1 MPRALTVQRTLVT
14 PPERKK
20 FAERLRQNRDYYA
33 QANCRYWVFEEAGL
47 PGAFLEFT
55 EAPDAQTLARAHA
68 SAPGRVLDPARIYH
82 EVELS

>member
-20 FAERLRQNRDYYA
+20 FAEKLKQRREHYA

-47 PGAFLEFT
+47 PGAILEFC
-55 EAPDAQTLARAHA
+55 EAPDAATLTRAHA
-68 SAPGRVLDPARIYH
+68 SAPERVLDPARIYH
-82 EVELS
+82 EVELP

>member
-20 FAERLRQNRDYYA
+20 FA
-33 QANCRYWVFEEAGL
+33 
-47 PGAFLEFT
+47 FLEFC

-68 SAPGRVLDPARIYH
+68 SAPDRVLDPTRIYH
-82 EVELS
+82 EVELP

>member
-20 FAERLRQNRDYYA
+20 FAERLKRNREYYA

-47 PGAFLEFT
+47 PGAFLEFF
-55 EAPDAQTLARAHA
+55 EAPDPQTLARAHA
-68 SAPGRVLDPARIYH
+68 SSPERVLDPARIYH
-82 EVELS
+82 EVELP

>member
-82 EVELS
+82 EVELP

>member
-20 FAERLRQNRDYYA
+20 FAERLKRNREYYA

-47 PGAFLEFT
+47 PGAFLEFY
-55 EAPDAQTLARAHA
+55 EAPDPQTLARAHA
-68 SAPGRVLDPARIYH
+68 AAPERVLDPARIYH
-82 EVELS
+82 EVELP

>member
-20 FAERLRQNRDYYA
+20 FAEQLKRKREHYA

-47 PGAFLEFT
+47 PGAFLEFC
-55 EAPDAQTLARAHA
+55 EAPDAATLTRAHA
-68 SAPGRVLDPARIYH
+68 SAPERVLEPARIYH
-82 EVELS
+82 EVERP

>member
-20 FAERLRQNRDYYA
+20 FAERLKQNRDYYA

>member
-20 FAERLRQNRDYYA
+20 FAERLKRNREYYA

-47 PGAFLEFT
+47 PGAFLEFY
-55 EAPDAQTLARAHA
+55 EAPDPQTLARAHA
-68 SAPGRVLDPARIYH
+68 SAPERVLDPARIYH
-82 EVELS
+82 EVELP